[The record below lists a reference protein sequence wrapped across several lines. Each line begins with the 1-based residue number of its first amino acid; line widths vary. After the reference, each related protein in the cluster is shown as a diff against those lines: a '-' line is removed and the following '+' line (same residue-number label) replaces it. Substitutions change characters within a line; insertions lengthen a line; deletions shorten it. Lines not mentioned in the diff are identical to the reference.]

1 MSKII
6 KKEYTNGELTVI
18 WQPNK
23 CIHSANCAKNLAT
36 VFQPKKRPWIVM
48 AGDTTENIKKTI
60 DTCPSG
66 ALSYRLN
73 KAETNL
79 SISKDTTNMDNQ
91 NKTDIKML
99 GNGPLMITGNC
110 KITDPSGKEI
120 EVKEKFFLCRC
131 GASTNK
137 PFCDGKHKKA
147 GFTD

>member
-1 MSKII
+1 MPKSI

-36 VFQPKKRPWIVM
+36 VFNPKKRPWIDV
-48 AGDTTENIKKTI
+48 AGDTTENIRKTI

-73 KAETNL
+73 KEET
-79 SISKDTTNMDNQ
+79 ISLTSKQNTNMDNQ

-99 GNGPLMITGNC
+99 GDGPLMVTGNC
-110 KITDPSGKEI
+110 TITDPSGKAI

-131 GASTNK
+131 GASANK

-147 GFTD
+147 GFKD